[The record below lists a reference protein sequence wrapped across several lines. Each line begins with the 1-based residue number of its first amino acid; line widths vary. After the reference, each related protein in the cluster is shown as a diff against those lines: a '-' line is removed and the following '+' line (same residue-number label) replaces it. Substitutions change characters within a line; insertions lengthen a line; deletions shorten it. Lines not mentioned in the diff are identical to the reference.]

1 VCNYNTHIPI
11 AIPTQDGTISATL
24 KTPTVPNS
32 DLPGLLGLQSLRQAR
47 TIIDTETNKLY
58 MLGPGDYDMMKIM
71 PPGTTVVQL
80 EESPSGHLMMPCDQ
94 YNQFDIEQRNG
105 GLVLDKQ
112 ISLPVQATPSSK
124 SKQQRT
130 EE

>member
-1 VCNYNTHIPI
+1 M
-11 AIPTQDGTISATL
+11 GATL

-32 DLPGLLGLQSLRQAR
+32 DLPGLLGLQSLRRAR

-58 MLGPGDYDMMKIM
+58 MLGPGDYDIMKVM

-94 YNQFDIEQRNG
+94 YHQFDAEQKNG
-105 GLVLDKQ
+105 GLVLDKH
-112 ISLPVQATPSSK
+112 ISLPVQASSSSDLK
-124 SKQQRT
+124 RPLT